1 MAESL
6 VSGVAER
13 LGNLLTQEANFLC
26 GVSTQVELLQT
37 ELKQMQGLLK
47 DADARQDESE
57 AVRQWVADARD

>member
-13 LGNLLTQEANFLC
+13 LGNLLTQEANFLP

-47 DADARQDESE
+47 DADARQDELE
-57 AVRQWVADARD
+57 AV